1 MVAQAAFAAT
11 GRSVTTV
18 TRMRLH
24 PAPLARLGAG
34 ALAAVAVMALGACS
48 GGGSHSTSA
57 PHRGDTKA
65 ACAQLARLE
74 GHAGALAQVDV
85 ADPDAFN
92 TALDRAVDDYVADL
106 RKLRQVAPESLRPA
120 IDDVQHAVVTHQFA
134 NGQAARAQLSAY
146 EADHCTAPTT
156 TRVGT

>member
-1 MVAQAAFAAT
+1 MVAQGAFAAT
-11 GRSVTTV
+11 GRSITTV
-18 TRMRLH
+18 TRMRPL
-24 PAPLARLGAG
+24 PASLARLGAG
-34 ALAAVAVMALGACS
+34 ALAAAALAACS
-48 GGGSHSTSA
+48 GGGSHPTSD

-92 TALDRAVDDYVADL
+92 TALDHAVDDYVADL
-106 RKLRQVAPESLRPA
+106 RKLRRVAPESLRPA

-134 NGQAARAQLSAY
+134 SGQAARTQLSTY
-146 EADHCTAPTT
+146 EAEHCTTPPTT
-156 TRVGT
+156 RAGT